1 MFRRKKRTGDLN
13 APSSGSSDQAVEEV
27 EAALRTPLEAP
38 LSPRVEPVRVPAT
51 PIVQPTYFGAS
62 AMSLN
67 RAEPQKPE
75 VRRPAEPVA
84 PRRLGSGL
92 TVSPGKPEPQP
103 EGKRLI
109 VGRDINMS
117 GTIAACDLLHVEGR
131 MEATLVDG
139 KLIEISETGV
149 FIGKATVDVAE
160 IAGHFEG
167 ELTVR
172 DRLILRATGRVSGVI
187 RYARLEIELGGEVT
201 GTLVAGVEPE
211 GQSTLPLDAV
221 ATTVSIG

>member
-1 MFRRKKRTGDLN
+1 MFRRKKRPGDLN
-13 APSSGSSDQAVEEV
+13 APSSGNPDQAVEDMET
-27 EAALRTPLEAP
+27 ALRAPLEAP
-38 LSPRVEPVRVPAT
+38 SSSYPEPIRTPAVPIA
-51 PIVQPTYFGAS
+51 QQSNFGAA

-67 RAEPQKPE
+67 RADPPKPDA

-92 TVSPGKPEPQP
+92 TVSPGKAEPQP

-131 MEATLVDG
+131 MEAHLLDG
-139 KLIEISETGV
+139 KLIEISESGV
-149 FIGKATVDVAE
+149 FIGKATVDLAE

-167 ELTVR
+167 ELVVR
-172 DRLILRATGRVSGVI
+172 DRLILRSTGKVSGTI
-187 RYARLEIELGGEVT
+187 RYALLEIELGGQIT
-201 GTLVAGVEPE
+201 GTLIAGVEPE
-211 GQSTLPLDAV
+211 GQSTLPLEPL
-221 ATTVSIG
+221 ATVTVS

>member
-1 MFRRKKRTGDLN
+1 MFRRKKRPGDLN
-13 APSSGSSDQAVEEV
+13 APSSGNPDQAIEDV
-27 EAALRTPLEAP
+27 EAALRTPLETP
-38 LSPRVEPVRVPAT
+38 PPPQPEPVRRPAQ

-67 RAEPQKPE
+67 RTDPQKPDAI
-75 VRRPAEPVA
+75 RRPAEPVA

-131 MEATLVDG
+131 MEAQLLDG
-139 KLIEISETGV
+139 KLMEITETGV
-149 FIGKATVDVAE
+149 FIGKATVDLAE
-160 IAGHFEG
+160 IAGRFEG
-167 ELTVR
+167 ELIVR
-172 DRLILRATGRVSGVI
+172 DRLVLRATGKVNGTI
-187 RYARLEIELGGEVT
+187 RYARLEVEMGGEVT
-201 GTLVAGVEPE
+201 GTLIAGVEPD
-211 GQSTLPLDAV
+211 GQSTLPLDTV
-221 ATTVSIG
+221 AHFTVS